1 MRDRSDPVVFAKL
14 WARLAAQP
22 EVKILLLGLD
32 SAGKST
38 ILYKITTGEVVATA
52 PTVGSNV
59 EVRAWDT
66 KDHVVAWLQPTDLL
80 TMPSS

>member
-59 EVRAWDT
+59 EVR
-66 KDHVVAWLQPTDLL
+66 LGIQR
-80 TMPSS
+80 TMWSHGYNPRTC